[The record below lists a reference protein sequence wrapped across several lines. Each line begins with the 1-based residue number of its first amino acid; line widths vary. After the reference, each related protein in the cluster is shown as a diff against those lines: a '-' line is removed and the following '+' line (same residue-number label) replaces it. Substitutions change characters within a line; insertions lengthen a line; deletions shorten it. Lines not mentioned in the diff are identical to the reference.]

1 MMKSKTT
8 EGVILAASLIA
19 LSLGLAWA
27 GRAGIIGPDMPTRIS
42 MGAYGLFIAFYG
54 NAIPKVLLRS
64 ERAIMA
70 RRFAG
75 WAFVLSGLATTA
87 IWIVMPSDLA
97 AGASVLLIGSTVL
110 LVTAICLASRKRSA

>member
-8 EGVILAASLIA
+8 EGVVLAASLIA

-42 MGAYGLFIAFYG
+42 MGVYGLFIAYYG

-87 IWIVMPSDLA
+87 IWIAMP
-97 AGASVLLIGSTVL
+97 ASFAVDASMVLIGSTVL
-110 LVTAICLASRKRSA
+110 LVAAICLLSRTSKA